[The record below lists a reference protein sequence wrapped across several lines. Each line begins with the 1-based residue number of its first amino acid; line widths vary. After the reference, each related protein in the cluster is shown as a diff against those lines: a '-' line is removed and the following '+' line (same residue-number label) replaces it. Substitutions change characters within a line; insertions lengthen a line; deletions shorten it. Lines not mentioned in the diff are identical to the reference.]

1 MSYAHIFLQH
11 LFIFPLFNTNLK
23 GLEVRGLEN
32 IRELEGPVIF
42 VANHS
47 SHADTA
53 AILRVLPNHMKERLF
68 IAAAEDYFY
77 KNKLVAGCV
86 SSVLNTFP
94 FDRHDVRK
102 SLSDSKRLLE
112 AGNSLLIYPEGSR
125 DQRKKSFKRGF
136 AILAAE
142 CNLPVVPIFI
152 SGTAEMLPKGRFL
165 PTPSKVMLS
174 FGKPVFISKGA
185 TKTSVATI
193 EHTIFEMR
201 NTA

>member
-1 MSYAHIFLQH
+1 MSYSHILLQH
-11 LFIFPLFNTNLK
+11 LLIYPLFDTHLK
-23 GLEVRGLEN
+23 GLDVRGLEN
-32 IRELEGPVIF
+32 IINLKGPVIF
-42 VANHS
+42 VANHN

-53 AILRVLPNHMKERLF
+53 AILRVLPIHLKRRLV

-102 SLSDSKRLLE
+102 SLTDSKRLLN
-112 AGNSLLIYPEGSR
+112 AGNSMLIYPEGSR

-136 AILAAE
+136 AILACE

-165 PTPSKVMLS
+165 PTPSRVMIS
-174 FGKPVFISKGA
+174 FGKPIYISKGA
-185 TKTSVATI
+185 TKTSVAAI
-193 EHTIFEMR
+193 EHTIFDMR
-201 NTA
+201 ITA

>member
-1 MSYAHIFLQH
+1 MSYSHILLQH
-11 LFIFPLFNTNLK
+11 LFIYPLFDTNLK
-23 GLEVRGLEN
+23 ALDVRGLEN
-32 IRELEGPVIF
+32 IRNLKGPLIF
-42 VANHS
+42 VANHN

-53 AILRVLPNHMKERLF
+53 AILRVLPNHLKRRLV

-77 KNKLVAGCV
+77 KNKLLAGCV
-86 SSVLNTFP
+86 SSLLNTFP

-102 SLSDSKRLLE
+102 SLADSKRLLE

-125 DQRKKSFKRGF
+125 DQRKKNFKRGF

-152 SGTAEMLPKGRFL
+152 SGTAEMLPKGRLF
-165 PTPSKVMLS
+165 PKPSKVVLA
-174 FGKPVFISKGA
+174 FGQPMYITKGA

-201 NTA
+201 NSA